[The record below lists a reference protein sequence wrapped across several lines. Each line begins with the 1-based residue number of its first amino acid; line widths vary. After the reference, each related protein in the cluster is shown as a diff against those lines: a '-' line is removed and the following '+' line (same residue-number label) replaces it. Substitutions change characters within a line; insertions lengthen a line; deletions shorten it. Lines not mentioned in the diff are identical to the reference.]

1 MAEEGYKE
9 GAVIF
14 EGIKDGRHVAEKSS
28 EAAARGKL
36 EMLKDFVRGAASN
49 AKSKEAKIVLEA
61 ITVEIDRL
69 HPKED
74 Q

>member
-1 MAEEGYKE
+1 M
-9 GAVIF
+9 IF
-14 EGIKDGRHVAEKSS
+14 EGVKDGRYTSEKSS
-28 EAAARGKL
+28 EEAARGKL
-36 EMLKDFVRGAASN
+36 EVLKDFVRGATAI
-49 AKSKEAKIVLEA
+49 AKSKEAKVLLEA